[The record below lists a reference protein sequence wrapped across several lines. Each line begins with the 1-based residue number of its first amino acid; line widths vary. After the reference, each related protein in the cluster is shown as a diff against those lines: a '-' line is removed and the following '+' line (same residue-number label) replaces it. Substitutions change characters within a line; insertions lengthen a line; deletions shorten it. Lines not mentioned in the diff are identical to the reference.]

1 MTRSWDDLVLAGQ
14 RCETA
19 RNWIL
24 GDLALEV
31 ETSYG
36 ERNLQRYA
44 DEISV
49 GHDALIKY
57 RYVASRWNSGNRI
70 QNLAWSVHQIFAALD
85 DRAEVIRSRPTWTV
99 AEAREYAEWRR
110 NAVDELL
117 TDVQDAT
124 ERLRAITRRALDAGL
139 TPAQRTRFTQ
149 VVSELQDAATSV
161 GSALLAG
168 DLDAELSQLRE
179 GE

>member
-1 MTRSWDDLVLAGQ
+1 MYAIIMTRSWDDLVLAGQ

-31 ETSYG
+31 ETS
-36 ERNLQRYA
+36 N
-44 DEISV
+44 
-49 GHDALIKY
+49 
-57 RYVASRWNSGNRI
+57 
-70 QNLAWSVHQIFAALD
+70 VHQIFAALD